1 MESKL
6 SRSGKEEDDDEELPG
21 FQFYPTDEELTG
33 FYLRR
38 KAEKKHSSAIEFIKQ
53 IYIYKYDPWDPPS
66 EFHYFSSFFIN
77 FLIASNYTLS
87 RF

>member
-6 SRSGKEEDDDEELPG
+6 SRSGKEEEDDELPG

-53 IYIYKYDPWDPPS
+53 IYIYKYDPWDPQVS
-66 EFHYFSSFFIN
+66 FTTLAAFSSTF
-77 FLIASNYTLS
+77 
-87 RF
+87 